1 MTVSSSSYPP
11 PFNPAWRQGA
21 VPRWRMSRKM
31 RRTLITVGLLCTS
44 LPCMGSFHHRSRA
57 RESECTN
64 NLKSLFTG
72 LRTQQSL
79 DDTVTLDRIG
89 FSPERGNRYAYFLA
103 PGPMEDRSAEE
114 TTNVVGN
121 MGVGVDIFRHK
132 AARNLTLKDL
142 PLHLARLAGPRG
154 TAPNLEFIALC
165 AGDIDNEPMDT
176 PDIWS
181 IATMDRVID
190 GEPIAA
196 GELFRHVNDNT
207 TD

>member
-1 MTVSSSSYPP
+1 
-11 PFNPAWRQGA
+11 
-21 VPRWRMSRKM
+21 MSRKM

-44 LPCMGSFHHRSRA
+44 LPCIGGYHHRSRT
-57 RESECTN
+57 RESECN
-64 NLKSLFTG
+64 INLKSLFTG

-79 DDTVTLDRIG
+79 DDSVNLDSIG
-89 FSPERGNRYAYFLA
+89 FLPERGNRYAYFLA
-103 PGPMEDRSAEE
+103 SGPMEDRSAEAA
-114 TTNVVGN
+114 TNVVGN
-121 MGVGVDIFRHK
+121 MSVGVDIFRHK
-132 AARNLTLKDL
+132 GARNLTLEDL

-165 AGDIDNEPMDT
+165 AGDIDDEPMDT

-190 GEPIAA
+190 GEPVAA
-196 GELFRHVNDNT
+196 GETYRHVNDRT